1 MTFFYKLV
9 CTALY
14 LYSMKPALYI
24 VLGRQGSALYIVLGR
39 QGMGE
44 AVFYEKTTT
53 ERTFWPSKHEWFF
66 KSTEWPWVRIIAV
79 YLGHIWVKNKLT
91 TMNKDYILCKNKA
104 ARGTTFTLELN
115 LLQSRRFQYPKPE
128 SF

>member
-24 VLGRQGSALYIVLGR
+24 VLGRQG
-39 QGMGE
+39 MGE

-53 ERTFWPSKHEWFF
+53 ERTFWPSMHEWLF